1 MKYVDSMNRPRTES
15 LFVEMISPQVAEK
28 YAPVYTMR
36 EKARHGCPSAYEIYM
51 DSANEY
57 EAAMKLVGSM
67 RHWRRLCGLKWF
79 MEGDDEKA
87 FDGVKQWREDKA
99 LKDQAEQIKLLREQA
114 EGGSVT
120 AQKILLEATGGKKK
134 VGRPTKQPDTAADK
148 EREKRIIDLH
158 KRIKD
163 KK

>member
-1 MKYVDSMNRPRTES
+1 
-15 LFVEMISPQVAEK
+15 
-28 YAPVYTMR
+28 
-36 EKARHGCPSAYEIYM
+36 
-51 DSANEY
+51 
-57 EAAMKLVGSM
+57 
-67 RHWRRLCGLKWF
+67 
-79 MEGDDEKA
+79 
-87 FDGVKQWREDKA
+87 